1 MAMMTDELPAPI
13 ALVELS
19 VCNCKTHCNNNRC
32 KCYKNNLPCTDMCK
46 CVNCE
51 NDDRRQDLND
61 TDDYE
66 TGSDDD
72 YV

>member
-1 MAMMTDELPAPI
+1 
-13 ALVELS
+13 
-19 VCNCKTHCNNNRC
+19 
-32 KCYKNNLPCTDMCK
+32 MCK

-66 TGSDDD
+66 TESDND